1 MSESEVEM
9 HQMQSNE
16 MKFEKNSAAE
26 GSKVCKPYFKKKS
39 WKKNEK
45 QNSEN
50 RSRLMSLTGNRCFLF
65 QTLDAIEKLET

>member
-26 GSKVCKPYFKKKS
+26 GSKVCKPGFKKNPERKT
-39 WKKNEK
+39 
-45 QNSEN
+45 
-50 RSRLMSLTGNRCFLF
+50 RSKR
-65 QTLDAIEKLET
+65 APLEVD

>member
-26 GSKVCKPYFKKKS
+26 VAKYASQAL
-39 WKKNEK
+39 KKNPERK
-45 QNSEN
+45 T
-50 RSRLMSLTGNRCFLF
+50 RSKR
-65 QTLDAIEKLET
+65 APLEVD